1 MPYMSSAA
9 SANAYIAP
17 TFDLYE
23 FDDGSPS
30 PAPSARRRLIN
41 WQALVGKTTFEVV
54 LAWSPGAG
62 VVVTVGTSDR
72 SHERKWLRFDCA
84 VQALGGDL
92 PVPARPEPAAAVHQE
107 IDRIAAADDL
117 WRPLPPMFPGAP
129 EGEAAELEG
138 YAIGYCHLDKGTA
151 VTVAA
156 IGIPVARFRVR
167 NVQDW
172 GPYDIDASK
181 SHTLEE
187 LDRARREHGN
197 TE

>member
-1 MPYMSSAA
+1 MPTDSAA
-9 SANAYIAP
+9 SAIAFIPP

-23 FDDGSPS
+23 FDDSSPS
-30 PAPSARRRLIN
+30 PAQPARRWLIN
-41 WQALVGKTTFEVV
+41 WAALAGKPADEVV

-62 VVVTVGTSDR
+62 VIVTVGTSDR

-107 IDRIAAADDL
+107 IDRIVAADDL

-138 YAIGYCHLDKGTA
+138 YALGYCHLDQGPA
-151 VTVAA
+151 VTVTAV
-156 IGIPVARFRVR
+156 GIPVTRFRVR
-167 NVQDW
+167 KVRDW

-187 LDRARREHGN
+187 LSRARREHGN
-197 TE
+197 TG